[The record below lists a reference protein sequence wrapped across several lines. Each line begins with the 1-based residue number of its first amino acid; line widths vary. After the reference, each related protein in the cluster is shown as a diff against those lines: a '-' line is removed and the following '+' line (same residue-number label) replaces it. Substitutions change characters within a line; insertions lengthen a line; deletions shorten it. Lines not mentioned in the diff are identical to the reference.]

1 MRAVAVHEDV
11 LVVVSSV
18 WQTTATAVRAGT
30 GSVLIDSPI
39 LPRELA
45 DLPGLLEQAG
55 FFVDGLLATHGDW
68 DHLLGRIAFP
78 IVELRAGA
86 STVARLAAEPGD
98 AAAKLRTFDEEW
110 YLAGRPPLDLGEVR
124 PLPPAGGT
132 FELIEASGHTA
143 DGTALWL
150 PWARVLVCGDYLS
163 PVEIPM
169 LSGGGSLEAY
179 METLDRLLPL
189 LDQADT
195 VIPGHGSPLSRMQA
209 LEIRE
214 ADLAYLE
221 RLGSRGDA
229 ALPIDRDTGEQRR
242 VHTANLAALRK
253 AA

>member
-1 MRAVAVHEDV
+1 M

-39 LPRELA
+39 LPQELA
-45 DLPGLLEQAG
+45 ELPAVLDKAG
-55 FFVDGLLATHGDW
+55 FFVDGLLTTHADW

-78 IVELRAGA
+78 LVELRAGA
-86 STVARLAAEPGD
+86 STVRRLATEPGAAD
-98 AAAKLRTFDEEW
+98 ASLRAFDEEW
-110 YLAGRPPLDLGEVR
+110 YLGDRPPLRLGEVR

-132 FELIEASGHTA
+132 FELIEAAGHTA

-150 PWARVLVCGDYLS
+150 PWAHVLVCGDYLS
-163 PVEIPM
+163 PVEVPM

-179 METLDRLLPL
+179 MDTLDRLLPL
-189 LDQADT
+189 LQQANT
-195 VIPGHGSPLSRMQA
+195 VVPGHGGPLSRGQA
-209 LEIRE
+209 LAIRD

-229 ALPIDRDTGEQRR
+229 ALPADRDTAEQRR
-242 VHTANLAALRK
+242 IHARNLAGLRR
-253 AA
+253 AAA